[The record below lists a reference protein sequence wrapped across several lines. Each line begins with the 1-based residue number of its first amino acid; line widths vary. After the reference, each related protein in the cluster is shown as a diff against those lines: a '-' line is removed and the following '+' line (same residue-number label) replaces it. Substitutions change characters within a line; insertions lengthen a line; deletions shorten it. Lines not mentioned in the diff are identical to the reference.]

1 MEQHHKINLHD
12 QRPPYFSVLK
22 CPHYFFKSSSPCQ
35 WLENAKD
42 CLWHEMLK
50 KNILSYLNNEISIH
64 DFEYVVTTD
73 IWWHLTN

>member
-22 CPHYFFKSSSPCQ
+22 CPQYFLNQVALFHGWRMPKIVCGM
-35 WLENAKD
+35 K
-42 CLWHEMLK
+42 CYK
-50 KNILSYLNNEISIH
+50 KTYVSYLNNEISIH

-73 IWWHLTN
+73 IWWPLTK